1 MRMVTLAHS
10 AHTVRTVCEAL
21 PGVGHAEHAFTG
33 MEEGEVLVVKLPAV
47 DGLAPRAVLLGEIA
61 ALSY

>member
-1 MRMVTLAHS
+1 
-10 AHTVRTVCEAL
+10 
-21 PGVGHAEHAFTG
+21 